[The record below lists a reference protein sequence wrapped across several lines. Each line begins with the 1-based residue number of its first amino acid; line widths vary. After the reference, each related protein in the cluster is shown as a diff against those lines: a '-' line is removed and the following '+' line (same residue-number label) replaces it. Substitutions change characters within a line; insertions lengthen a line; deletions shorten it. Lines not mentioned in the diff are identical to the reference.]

1 VRLVSARSHVSDGL
15 GSLGDT
21 SQTFFDIYRGECG
34 LYGLDLTKNVFD
46 LRADAVEVSA
56 LHGYAIKA
64 I

>member
-1 VRLVSARSHVSDGL
+1 LP
-15 GSLGDT
+15 
-21 SQTFFDIYRGECG
+21 
-34 LYGLDLTKNVFD
+34 KNVFD